1 MSPQRPSTEGK
12 IRIGEL
18 AKRAG
23 VARGTIQHYLREGLL
38 PQPLKTHKN
47 MAYYDPACVEQI
59 RIIKE
64 LQEKSRLP
72 LHEIREL
79 LQSKRGTQ
87 ALTSAIRHA
96 QHAALDAVSSA
107 TENAVVARAEAAKH
121 FEIPNAM
128 IDDLVKHRIVT
139 EHDDGER
146 TVFKGADLEV
156 LATLKELR
164 GAGFNEENGFEVA
177 DLVMYREAL
186 ESLLEKEVATFMR
199 VFAARGEMRPD
210 LPRKA
215 VAGASM
221 LLLALRKKSVA
232 DFMDNVNVL
241 LEGAAGR

>member
-1 MSPQRPSTEGK
+1 VTATQPSTAGK

-72 LHEIREL
+72 LHEIREIL
-79 LQSKRGTQ
+79 ASQTGTE

-107 TENAVVARAEAAKH
+107 TKGAAVKRADAATH
-121 FEIPNAM
+121 F
-128 IDDLVKHRIVT
+128 DLPESFITQLVDHGIVN
-139 EHDDGER
+139 EQRDGDE

-164 GAGFNEENGFEVA
+164 AAGFNEDNGFQAA
-177 DLVMYREAL
+177 DLVMYRQAL
-186 ESLLEKEVATFMR
+186 EKLLEKEVATFMR
-199 VFAARGEMRPD
+199 VFASRGSMSPD
-210 LPRKA
+210 LPQKA
-215 VAGASM
+215 VVGASM
-221 LLLALRKKSVA
+221 LLVALRKKSVA
-232 DFMDNVNVL
+232 DFMQNVNVL
-241 LEGAAGR
+241 VEGAR